1 MLANASAAFDALLS
15 YHSTCTLL
23 SDDSNHVSPLCCNM
37 SRANAQAQT
46 LLLKDK
52 ELGESISNFHSSL
65 DDTVRLV
72 LVVRR
77 AVSDS

>member
-1 MLANASAAFDALLS
+1 MHFSPIIHM
-15 YHSTCTLL
+15 HSFIRRL
-23 SDDSNHVSPLCCNM
+23 HVSPLCCNM